1 MHKSLQIIREEHSSL
16 AAMLQ
21 SMGMMIKRG
30 PEDNKEL
37 FFKVLRAMLFYID
50 EFPEKKHHPKES
62 SLLFPLIRERSPQVK
77 DLIDKLEIDHKY
89 GEYKIRELEHL
100 LIGWEM
106 LGDKKRDE
114 FNHFS
119 NQYINFY
126 MQHMQLEE
134 NLIIPEALKVLK
146 QSEWDILDEE
156 FALNLDPLSPNSP
169 RHSEYDHLFTHITQL
184 APSPIGFGQA

>member
-1 MHKSLQIIREEHSSL
+1 
-16 AAMLQ
+16 
-21 SMGMMIKRG
+21 
-30 PEDNKEL
+30 
-37 FFKVLRAMLFYID
+37 MLFYID
-50 EFPEKKHHPKES
+50 EFPEKQHHPKES
-62 SLLFPLIRERSPQVK
+62 TLLFPFIRDRSPQIK

-119 NQYINFY
+119 NQYITFY

-134 NLIIPEALKVLK
+134 SLILPEALKVLTEE
-146 QSEWDILDEE
+146 EWETLDEE
-156 FALNLDPLSPNSP
+156 FSLNSDPLGTRTP
-169 RHSEYDHLFTHITQL
+169 RQSEYDLLFTHITQL
-184 APSPIGFGQA
+184 APAPIGFGDS

>member
-1 MHKSLQIIREEHSSL
+1 MHKSIQIIREEHASL
-16 AAMLQ
+16 SAMLQ
-21 SMGMMIKRG
+21 SMGLMIKRG
-30 PEDNKEL
+30 PENNKEL

-50 EFPEKKHHPKES
+50 EFPEKQHHPKES
-62 SLLFPLIRERSPQVK
+62 TLLFPFIRDRSPQIK

-119 NQYINFY
+119 NQYITFY

-134 NLIIPEALKVLK
+134 SLILPEALKVLTEE
-146 QSEWDILDEE
+146 EWETLDEE
-156 FALNLDPLSPNSP
+156 FSLNSDPLGTRTP
-169 RHSEYDHLFTHITQL
+169 RQSEYDLLFTHITQL
-184 APSPIGFGQA
+184 APAPIGFGDS

>member
-1 MHKSLQIIREEHSSL
+1 MHQSLQIIRQEHASL
-16 AAMLQ
+16 SAMLQ
-21 SMGMMIKRG
+21 SMSLMVKRG
-30 PEDNKEL
+30 PEDNEEL
-37 FFKVLRAMLFYID
+37 FFKVLRAMMFYID
-50 EFPEKKHHPKES
+50 EFPEKQHHPKES
-62 SLLFPLIRERSPQVK
+62 TLLFPFVRERSPQIK

-100 LIGWEM
+100 LIAWEI

-134 NLIIPEALKVLK
+134 NLILPEALKVL
-146 QSEWDILDEE
+146 SEKEWAILDEE
-156 FALNLDPLSPNSP
+156 FSLNFDLLGTDSP
-169 RHSEYDHLFTHITQL
+169 RKSEYDQLFTYITQITP
-184 APSPIGFGQA
+184 APIGFGNS

>member
-1 MHKSLQIIREEHSSL
+1 MHQSLQIIRQEHASL
-16 AAMLQ
+16 SAMLQ
-21 SMGMMIKRG
+21 SMSLMVKRG
-30 PEDNKEL
+30 PEDNEEL
-37 FFKVLRAMLFYID
+37 FFKVLRAMMFYID
-50 EFPEKKHHPKES
+50 EFPEKQHHPKES
-62 SLLFPLIRERSPQVK
+62 TLLFPFVRERSPQIK

-100 LIGWEM
+100 LIAWEM

-134 NLIIPEALKVLK
+134 NLILPEALKVL
-146 QSEWDILDEE
+146 SEKEWAILDEE
-156 FALNLDPLSPNSP
+156 FSLNFDLLGHDSP
-169 RHSEYDHLFTHITQL
+169 RKSEYDQLFTYITQITP
-184 APSPIGFGQA
+184 APIGFGNS

>member
-1 MHKSLQIIREEHSSL
+1 MHKSIQIIKEEHASL
-16 AAMLQ
+16 SAMLQ
-21 SMGMMIKRG
+21 SMGLMIKRG
-30 PEDNKEL
+30 PEHNKEL

-62 SLLFPLIRERSPQVK
+62 TLLFAFIRERSSHVK

-106 LGDKKRDE
+106 LGDKKKVE
-114 FNHFS
+114 FEHFS

-134 NLIIPEALKVLK
+134 SLVIPEALKVLT
-146 QSEWDILDEE
+146 QAEWDTLDKE
-156 FALNLDPLSPNSP
+156 FALNLDPLNPSSP
-169 RHSEYDHLFTHITQL
+169 RQSEYDHLFSQITQL
-184 APSPIGFGQA
+184 TPAPIGFGDS

>member
-1 MHKSLQIIREEHSSL
+1 MHQSLQIIRQEHASL
-16 AAMLQ
+16 SAMLQ
-21 SMGMMIKRG
+21 SMSLMVKRG
-30 PEDNKEL
+30 PEDNEEL
-37 FFKVLRAMLFYID
+37 FFKVLRAMMFYID
-50 EFPEKKHHPKES
+50 EFPEKQHHPKES
-62 SLLFPLIRERSPQVK
+62 TLLFPFVRERSPQIK

-100 LIGWEM
+100 LIAWEM

-134 NLIIPEALKVLK
+134 NLILPEALKVL
-146 QSEWDILDEE
+146 SEKEWAILDEE
-156 FALNLDPLSPNSP
+156 FSLNFDLLGTDSP
-169 RHSEYDHLFTHITQL
+169 RKSEYDQLFTYITQITP
-184 APSPIGFGQA
+184 APIGFGNS